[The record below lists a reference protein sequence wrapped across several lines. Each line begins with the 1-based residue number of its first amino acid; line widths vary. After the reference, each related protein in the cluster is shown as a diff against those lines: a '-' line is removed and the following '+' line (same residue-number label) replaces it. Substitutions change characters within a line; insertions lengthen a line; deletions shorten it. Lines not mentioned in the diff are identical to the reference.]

1 LDTTI
6 VDKNRSVSLGLW
18 IPLIWY
24 FMAATRGLSSWLGLH
39 PAGAMD
45 VDLLEGSPLDRS
57 FYAILIAIGIF
68 ILIKRRMQW
77 SEIIR
82 DNAWILLIFLYMLLS
97 ILWSKY
103 PELAF
108 RRWVKTTG
116 TLIMA
121 LLVLT
126 EVNPLEAI
134 STLLRRCFFVHLPL
148 DIITVKYFRDFGV
161 AWGNWVESEMWV
173 GLTTHKNLLGQICM
187 TSGLYFIWDMFRKIE
202 IRRMLV
208 NIFYLVLTIFLMN
221 GPGYSR
227 SMTSISVMILGI
239 SVLLLLQYLKKNP
252 QGLGRLL
259 IKSALAMVIVLLFLN
274 FAIGAFHPGSSL
286 SSVTL
291 DETGKDATLTGRT
304 ELWTDILSIAAKN
317 PLLGVGYGNFWI
329 GDREY
334 DLWIKHIWTPLQ
346 GHNGYIDVYVELGV
360 IGIFLLIAVLVA
372 TFQNIGK
379 SLLEDFDYGSL
390 RLALFIM
397 ILVHNM
403 AESSL
408 LRSNHNLWFV
418 FLMIAISIPATA
430 REEAPA
436 PLESG
441 ESIA

>member
-1 LDTTI
+1 
-6 VDKNRSVSLGLW
+6 
-18 IPLIWY
+18 
-24 FMAATRGLSSWLGLH
+24 
-39 PAGAMD
+39 
-45 VDLLEGSPLDRS
+45 
-57 FYAILIAIGIF
+57 
-68 ILIKRRMQW
+68 
-77 SEIIR
+77 
-82 DNAWILLIFLYMLLS
+82 
-97 ILWSKY
+97 
-103 PELAF
+103 
-108 RRWVKTTG
+108 
-116 TLIMA
+116 
-121 LLVLT
+121 
-126 EVNPLEAI
+126 
-134 STLLRRCFFVHLPL
+134 
-148 DIITVKYFRDFGV
+148 
-161 AWGNWVESEMWV
+161 
-173 GLTTHKNLLGQICM
+173 
-187 TSGLYFIWDMFRKIE
+187 
-202 IRRMLV
+202 
-208 NIFYLVLTIFLMN
+208 
-221 GPGYSR
+221 
-227 SMTSISVMILGI
+227 
-239 SVLLLLQYLKKNP
+239 
-252 QGLGRLL
+252 
-259 IKSALAMVIVLLFLN
+259 MVIVLLFLN